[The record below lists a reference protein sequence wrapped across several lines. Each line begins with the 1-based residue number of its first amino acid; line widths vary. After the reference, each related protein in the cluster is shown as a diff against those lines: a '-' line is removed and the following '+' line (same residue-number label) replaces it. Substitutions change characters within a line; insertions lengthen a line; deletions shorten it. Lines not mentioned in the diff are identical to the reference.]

1 VSSGILLGKFGSV
14 HDGAS
19 PRNSLSS
26 IELAQVRNSPA
37 SSPLS
42 HLLPCLDQ
50 ALDGP
55 SAGETSFVQAARAV
69 RLAIEILNVL
79 RAQQRQAPLEFLQIF
94 LAQNF
99 FSLNLGAAAHSPRIL
114 SNSLFV
120 RLCGK
125 LNNHGQTGRE
135 KAIRKRDDALPRL
148 RAWEGACIARGRGD
162 VSLDACLLRWRE
174 CVATCFDF
182 WNIAGQCAKEN
193 RFEGGDLQEF
203 SVASGKGT
211 QQPPFPFSGA
221 DEELDQLTSP
231 AMAHLSHLAARR

>member
-1 VSSGILLGKFGSV
+1 MITLAGLTQQSFLTQDNSRFDEYQFVSWHI
-14 HDGAS
+14 
-19 PRNSLSS
+19 
-26 IELAQVRNSPA
+26 
-37 SSPLS
+37 
-42 HLLPCLDQ
+42 
-50 ALDGP
+50 
-55 SAGETSFVQAARAV
+55 AGDECQTRK
-69 RLAIEILNVL
+69 E
-79 RAQQRQAPLEFLQIF
+79 QR
-94 LAQNF
+94 
-99 FSLNLGAAAHSPRIL
+99 S
-114 SNSLFV
+114 
-120 RLCGK
+120 
-125 LNNHGQTGRE
+125 NHGQTGRE

-162 VSLDACLLRWRE
+162 VSLDARLLRWRE